1 MRKERNTDTCLPHGA
16 ICHHTQT
23 LISIHMLQ
31 NLFTPV
37 DKAKTGD
44 INATQEGTISKASI
58 ITMSMHHIMDTTHGI
73 MTLLSKSLTMITLMM
88 SRHTMDKT

>member
-1 MRKERNTDTCLPHGA
+1 MRKERNTDTCLPQGA
-16 ICHHTQT
+16 IRHHTPI
-23 LISIHMLQ
+23 LISILMLQ

-44 INATQEGTISKASI
+44 INATQEGTISEPNI
-58 ITMSMHHIMDTTHGI
+58 ITMSIHHIMDMTHGT

>member
-1 MRKERNTDTCLPHGA
+1 
-16 ICHHTQT
+16 
-23 LISIHMLQ
+23 MLQ

-44 INATQEGTISKASI
+44 INATQEGTISEPNI
-58 ITMSMHHIMDTTHGI
+58 ITMSIHHTMDTTHGT